1 MCSCPR
7 KFTFKEVEFPKQNSS
22 EFVAYAY
29 SKDGSSDQEW
39 RSKSVNQELHRG
51 SSIGTYGYKLP
62 ACSVVSRRYR
72 SWCAAYC
79 SSDERSSMP
88 AGNLARAPRND
99 LSRSR
104 DRSGCY
110 ARPGALYVAW
120 NLKRCIDAS
129 QWCIEKFR
137 NNSKT
142 KLTTRLIWH
151 DRQNAPKRKRTNG
164 ARQLV
169 RHCQTTFYQ
178 QEFTGNFRSRI
189 YDYE

>member
-1 MCSCPR
+1 VPQKASKYYARLTLVQKREKGRMCSGPR

-22 EFVAYAY
+22 EFVANAY

-39 RSKSVNQELHRG
+39 RSESVNQDLHRG

-79 SSDERSSMP
+79 SSDERLSMP
-88 AGNLARAPRND
+88 AGNPARAPRND
-99 LSRSR
+99 LSRSQ

-120 NLKRCIDAS
+120 NLKRCNDAL
-129 QWCIEKFR
+129 K
-137 NNSKT
+137 NSE
-142 KLTTRLIWH
+142 II
-151 DRQNAPKRKRTNG
+151 
-164 ARQLV
+164 ARPSLQ
-169 RHCQTTFYQ
+169 H
-178 QEFTGNFRSRI
+178 G
-189 YDYE
+189 